1 GLILDPDA
9 VCPGFYRL
17 VHHGRPH
24 RIVSGCTRSRCSRTR
39 YLFRHR
45 ALPLRDGGGRSLRI
59 SRRNSL
65 LVAEDYRQTLSRVVG
80 TPRGDNRV
88 HWFQPDVLPAVRSR
102 LSRHAATLLGLFPY
116 AGMAGAERAFDRR
129 SQHSGNWLSPAD
141 GLFILVTALW
151 QTRGR
156 QSMDG
161 HRPGMENAVSTPHFQ
176 FRRDS

>member
-1 GLILDPDA
+1 
-9 VCPGFYRL
+9 
-17 VHHGRPH
+17 
-24 RIVSGCTRSRCSRTR
+24 
-39 YLFRHR
+39 
-45 ALPLRDGGGRSLRI
+45 
-59 SRRNSL
+59 L

-141 GLFILVTALW
+141 GLFILVTTLC

-161 HRPGMENAVSTPHFQ
+161 SPPRTQAGVSSPDFH
-176 FRRDS
+176 FRRAC